1 MRSVDRRWSGL
12 TVSFLLKPAH
22 KRSGWNPFNCHLYS
36 VSVSLIQFSEK
47 SNPLSLFQVLFPW
60 SGFSKKLDLWFLF
73 QVGFPW
79 SSFSNNLIF
88 DSYFRFCFI
97 DPVSPKNWSLI
108 FFRLVSLIQFPKET
122 WSLIPFSGFF
132 CFIDPFLQ
140 GPNPISGSVSLIQ
153 FLQKLIPK
161 PFQVLFLWSS
171 FPKKP
176 RL

>member
-47 SNPLSLFQVLFPW
+47 SNPLS
-60 SGFSKKLDLWFLF
+60 LF